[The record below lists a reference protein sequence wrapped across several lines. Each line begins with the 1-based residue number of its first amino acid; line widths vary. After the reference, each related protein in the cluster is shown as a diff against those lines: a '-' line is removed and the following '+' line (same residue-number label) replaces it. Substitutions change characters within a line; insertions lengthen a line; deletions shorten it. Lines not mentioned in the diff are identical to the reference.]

1 MAQEPLILAIDTSG
15 RSGSVAI
22 ATGSKLLAQAA
33 FSQPMRHS
41 AEIFPAIRRLLNDLG
56 TSPKEIEHVYI
67 SAGPGSFTGLRIAV
81 TIAKIIYLANTA
93 KIVAV
98 DTLDVIA
105 ANVNDF
111 QTDEAN
117 DTKPD
122 NIATVL
128 DAKRG
133 QFFIAAY
140 KRLDAAKSTNRQQ
153 KNSHARLW
161 QKTLPDSLMTACQ
174 FLDMFARSEKP
185 LWLLGEGLLYYR
197 DKFKANGIRFLDE
210 RYWNPQ
216 AAKVHLLGLQEA
228 LAQQFADPLTL
239 QPIYLRAPN
248 VKVKQ

>member
-22 ATGSKLLAQAA
+22 ASGPKLLAQAT

-41 AEIFPAIRRLLNDLG
+41 AEIFPAIRGLLNDLG
-56 TSPKEIEHVYI
+56 TSPKDIEHVYV
-67 SAGPGSFTGLRIAV
+67 SVGPGSFTGLRIAV
-81 TIAKIIYLANTA
+81 AIAKIMYLANTA

-105 ANVNDF
+105 ANANDF
-111 QTDEAN
+111 QIDQAN
-117 DTKPD
+117 NTKPE

-133 QFFIAAY
+133 QFFIAVY
-140 KRLDAAKSTNRQQ
+140 ERLDATNSTSRRQ
-153 KNSHARLW
+153 KHSHAGLW
-161 QKTLPDSLMTACQ
+161 QKTLSDSLMTASQ
-174 FLDMFARSEKP
+174 FLDIFARNEKP

-197 DKFKANGIRFLDE
+197 DKFKANGIRFLHE

-216 AAKVHLLGLQEA
+216 AAKVHLLGLEKA
-228 LAQQFADPLTL
+228 LAQQFANPLTL
-239 QPIYLRAPN
+239 QTIYLRAPD

>member
-1 MAQEPLILAIDTSG
+1 VAQEPLILAIDTSG

-22 ATGSKLLAQAA
+22 AASSKLLAQAA

-41 AEIFPAIRRLLNDLG
+41 AEIFPAIRRLLKQLG
-56 TSPKEIEHVYI
+56 TSPKDIEHVYI

-81 TIAKIIYLANTA
+81 TIAKIMYLANTA

-105 ANVNDF
+105 ANANDC
-111 QTDEAN
+111 QVDQAN

-140 KRLDAAKSTNRQQ
+140 ERLDGTDSTGRQQ
-153 KNSHARLW
+153 KHSHAALW
-161 QKTLPDSLMTACQ
+161 QKTLPDSLMTASQ
-174 FLDMFARSEKP
+174 FLAMFGGKEKP
-185 LWLLGEGLLYYR
+185 VWLLGEGLLYYR
-197 DKFKANGIRFLDE
+197 DKFQANGIRFLHE

-216 AAKVHLLGLQEA
+216 AAKVHLLGFEKA
-228 LAQQFADPLTL
+228 LAKQFADPLTL
-239 QPIYLRAPN
+239 QPIYLRAPD